1 MRRRLCAGERRE
13 KSAARC
19 PEACIDA
26 DTSLA
31 APQALRKAAAAEPRR
46 GAALFPRAAPKG
58 VGEVGGSTKSS
69 AAPQRG
75 RATAPRAAPGG
86 RE

>member
-58 VGEVGGSTKSS
+58 GG
-69 AAPQRG
+69 G
-75 RATAPRAAPGG
+75 GG
-86 RE
+86 RVYEVERSTTERPGDGS